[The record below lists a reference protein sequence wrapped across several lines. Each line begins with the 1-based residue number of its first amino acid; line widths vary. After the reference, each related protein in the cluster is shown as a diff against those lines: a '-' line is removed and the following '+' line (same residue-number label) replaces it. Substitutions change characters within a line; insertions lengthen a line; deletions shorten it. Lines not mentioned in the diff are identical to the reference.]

1 MGESM
6 IDFVTWSKLKKLAAG
21 GQTPGTPGTSGPSAA
36 AINELKE
43 QVEAKITTN
52 KNSIAETNTKLTTLT
67 EKVDKD
73 KEKIDEN
80 STKINAVSGE
90 VEATKTSVNDTKA
103 KLNLLVDTVEENKN
117 STTTTINEKVFELD
131 SKITVERKK
140 IETNQHALA
149 EANEKMERI
158 STEHTRSAKETDN
171 KLQELETKVE
181 QSKTTAEEAKNALTP
196 VQTLADSNKEKISTL
211 ETKDTQLQKLIET
224 TKEEV
229 DKKVT
234 REQLADA
241 QTDFTREITSVKKDN
256 DRLSERMGTAEKDL
270 RNLKAKVKPNY
281 ALNSANQYII
291 PFDRDFELFLENA
304 IEGYDPLNNLAVEIP
319 YLKGRLYADRYVVKK
334 DAKTETT
341 ILRLRDAQS
350 WERVDQRPVEIKNVS
365 TDLEDS
371 NKIPQ
376 EINMCFCMSDG
387 QLNVSGEYAKI
398 VDDIRKEF
406 FVNGKK
412 LNTLGIGKLSGTEF
426 GECGDHLFFDN
437 FMEKGDRYNERQ
449 CLLANYKSDDLNSL
463 PVGTK
468 GKIEVNGQA
477 DVDILVYKVYPEKKV
492 ISFMYERTGDSDLDS
507 RDNEVK
513 SFIYNSKKYELENV
527 HSKNSNPFYDEIL
540 EKVDFAAYQKAI
552 FKAASGVTSREEIDI
567 FGIMLH
573 PEIGVSGYTTEAEL
587 ETECTKIV
595 KNLTNFIK
603 MIKAE
608 NPKVEVVIFSPI
620 LPATNGEDRPAY
632 LPLRRKIMRLC
643 TKIYHMINEHFYSGG
658 VTYVDIKSM
667 INSNYAMQGELR
679 QKHGFT
685 QEKEWV
691 SQDYVLSEETL
702 KFFRMLMTINLLNI
716 MMKKKS

>member
-21 GQTPGTPGTSGPSAA
+21 GQTPGNPGSSGPSAA

-43 QVEAKITTN
+43 QVEAKITVN
-52 KNSIAETNTKLTTLT
+52 KNSIAETNTKLITLT
-67 EKVDKD
+67 EKVDKN
-73 KEKIDEN
+73 KEKADEN
-80 STKINAVSGE
+80 STKINTVSGE

-103 KLNLLVDTVEENKN
+103 KLNLLVNTVEENKN
-117 STTTTINEKVFELD
+117 STATTINEKVFELD
-131 SKITVERKK
+131 NKITAERKK
-140 IETNQHALA
+140 IETNQQALT

-158 STEHTRSAKETDN
+158 SAEHTRSVKETDN

-196 VQTLADSNKEKISTL
+196 VKTLADSNKEKISAL
-211 ETKDTQLQKLIET
+211 EAKDTVLQKLIDT

-229 DKKVT
+229 DKKVSK
-234 REQLADA
+234 EQLADA
-241 QTDFTREITSVKKDN
+241 QRDNGRELTNLRKDN
-256 DRLSERMGTAEKDL
+256 DRLSERVGTTEKDL
-270 RNLKAKVKPNY
+270 KNLKAKVNPNY
-281 ALNSANQYII
+281 VLNSANQYIM

-304 IEGYDPLNNLAVEIP
+304 IEGHDPLNNLTIEIP
-319 YLKGRLYADRYVVKK
+319 FFKGRLYKDRYTVKK

-341 ILRLRDAQS
+341 VLRLRDPNS
-350 WERVDQRPVEIKNVS
+350 WERIDQCPIEIKNLGK
-365 TDLEDS
+365 DLEDS
-371 NKIPQ
+371 SKIPQ

-398 VDDIRKEF
+398 IDDIRKEF
-406 FVNGKK
+406 FTNGKK
-412 LNTLGIGKLSGTEF
+412 LNTLGIGKLSGVEF
-426 GECGDHLFFDN
+426 GECGDHLFFEN
-437 FMEKGDRYNERQ
+437 FMEKGDRYNERT
-449 CLLANYKSDDLNSL
+449 CLYANYKNDDLNSL

-468 GKIEVNGQA
+468 GIIEMEGQA
-477 DVDILVYKVYPEKKV
+477 DVNILVYKVYPEQKA
-492 ISFMYERTGDSDLDS
+492 ISFMYERASGSDLDS
-507 RDNEVK
+507 RENSVK
-513 SFIYNSKKYELENV
+513 SFIYNGRKYELENV
-527 HSKNSNPFYDEIL
+527 RAKNSNPFYDDVL
-540 EKVDFAAYQKAI
+540 EKIDFAAYQKAI
-552 FKAASGVTSREEIDI
+552 FKAAAGVTSREEIDI

-573 PEIGVSGYTTEAEL
+573 PEIGISGYVTEAEL

-608 NPKVEVVIFSPI
+608 NPKVDVVIFSPI

-632 LPLRRKIMRLC
+632 LPIRRKIMRLC

-702 KFFRMLMTINLLNI
+702 KFFRMLMITNLLNI
-716 MMKKKS
+716 MMRKKP